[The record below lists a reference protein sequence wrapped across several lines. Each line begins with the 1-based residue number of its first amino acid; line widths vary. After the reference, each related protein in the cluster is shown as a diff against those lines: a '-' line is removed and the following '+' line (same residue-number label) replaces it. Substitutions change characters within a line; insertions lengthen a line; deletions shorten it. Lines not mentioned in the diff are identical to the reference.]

1 MMTQIQSTFKNRLA
15 GIKGIVWDLDNT
27 LYRLDDAMTQAFH
40 TAIGKAVIEAGV
52 DLDLETTVALAKKS
66 FEEFGYSGRI
76 FVRDYGIDDEWLH
89 HKFHG
94 YINETLITKSM
105 ETVDMFRRTDLR
117 HALITH
123 GSAEWARRV
132 LQHLGLSQYFCDDC
146 IQGLENYRYEKKSE
160 SALSFTQALKM
171 LELKAEETVFVED
184 TPHNLTIPHRMGMGT
199 VLIHY
204 GQPPNDL
211 PPHID
216 AHYDNALELLR
227 HVLQQKNLPTENRQN
242 LNGVR
247 M

>member
-1 MMTQIQSTFKNRLA
+1 MTQIQPTFKDRLT

-52 DLDLETTVALAKKS
+52 ELDLETTVALAKKS

-105 ETVDMFRRTDLR
+105 ETVDMFHASGLK

-132 LQHLGLSQYFCDDC
+132 LQHLGLSQWFCDDC
-146 IQGLENYRYEKKSE
+146 IQGLENYKYEKKSD
-160 SALSFTQALKM
+160 SALSFTQALKV
-171 LELKAEETVFVED
+171 LGLNAEETVFVED
-184 TPHNLTIPHRMGMGT
+184 TPRNLSIPHRLGMGT

-204 GQPPNDL
+204 GQPPEQL
-211 PPHID
+211 PSFID
-216 AHYDNALELLR
+216 AHYDNALELL
-227 HVLQQKNLPTENRQN
+227 HHIVQQKKSSAA
-242 LNGVR
+242 
-247 M
+247 